1 LTADTNNEF
10 NKAADHIRYTIG
22 ANAIPCN
29 SREKTPNFDYI
40 KSWTK
45 WQDEP
50 IPEELHNEWKARG
63 AFNNGLAIVLGKL
76 FHNNIHLFLNG
87 IDADN
92 QKAIVEICTR
102 YGKTISIQELAQ
114 WTYVEQHDDR
124 PDRMHMLIYSEGKP
138 FTKKSSDQSK
148 LGSKL
153 DANEIPAI
161 EIKNEGSIFYVA
173 PSIHRD
179 KNTGVERPYQIIG
192 TDIPVLSNS
201 FENNIDNILS
211 KYGIP
216 YLNNN
221 NESGNGNAAKIPIED
236 LFAPDLK
243 IYEGHNRHEALL
255 RAMESLIQRNKDI
268 LSEER
273 IKQLAYEWNSEHC
286 VPPLDNR
293 EFEKQWKC
301 AARFIFNSN
310 NNGKA
315 NNSNNNNDDDV
326 SKNKSKQVIL
336 DITDELLS
344 RYTFKTLK
352 DTEEIYYYDIGRGIY
367 VTGCESLIKSEAE
380 NIAPDIST
388 NQVNEIINHII
399 RRTLTDRSE
408 FDADIEWLALKNR
421 MINLLTLETR
431 PHSPEYMATIRI
443 PIPYDDKNN
452 NCNDNESP
460 ISQFFECIVDPISHP
475 CPKIM
480 NFMYEVVAAPEDVQ
494 TILDFIAYCL
504 WRAFPF
510 HKYILFNGGGRNGKG
525 TMLRL
530 IKRLLGPEN
539 ISGESLHR
547 ILDNRFAVAELY
559 GKLANIDAD
568 MSTEAL
574 RNTGILK
581 KLTGGDPIPAERK
594 FKPPF
599 KFVNYAKLLFSAN
612 EIPQTPDE
620 TDAFFARLI
629 IINFPKQFI
638 EGANADPYLF
648 EKISTDKEL
657 SGFLYILLKRLPKVL
672 KRGISTAS
680 SSIPE
685 NYDKYIL
692 SSDPIRAFDEACIRI
707 DKDDSTR
714 KISKEVV
721 YQVYRN
727 FCLNKKVSIE
737 SEQSFSRRLK
747 EARGYQDKQA
757 RNDLGIKAYYWVG
770 IKIVDWL
777 SPAEEDQETLI

>member
-1 LTADTNNEF
+1 M
-10 NKAADHIRYTIG
+10 R
-22 ANAIPCN
+22 
-29 SREKTPNFDYI
+29 
-40 KSWTK
+40 
-45 WQDEP
+45 
-50 IPEELHNEWKARG
+50 
-63 AFNNGLAIVLGKL
+63 
-76 FHNNIHLFLNG
+76 
-87 IDADN
+87 
-92 QKAIVEICTR
+92 
-102 YGKTISIQELAQ
+102 
-114 WTYVEQHDDR
+114 
-124 PDRMHMLIYSEGKP
+124 
-138 FTKKSSDQSK
+138 KSSDQAK
-148 LGSKL
+148 FGDKL
-153 DANEIPAI
+153 DKNEIPAI
-161 EIKNEGSIFYVA
+161 EVKNIGSIFYVA
-173 PSIHRD
+173 PSMHRD
-179 KNTGVERPYQIIG
+179 KKTGIERPYQIIG
-192 TDIPVLSNS
+192 TDIPIISDD
-201 FENNIDNILS
+201 FDEHIDEVLS

-216 YLNNN
+216 YLQNGADNNN
-221 NESGNGNAAKIPIED
+221 NSAKIPIDE
-236 LFAPDLK
+236 LFNENFR
-243 IYEGHNRHEALL
+243 IYEGHNRSEALL
-255 RAMESLIQRNKDI
+255 RVMESLITRNRGI
-268 LSEER
+268 LSPEQ
-273 IKQLAYEWNSEHC
+273 IKRLCHEWNNRHC
-286 VPPLDNR
+286 IPPLDDKK
-293 EFEKQWKC
+293 FEQQWKC
-301 AARFIFNSN
+301 ASKFI
-310 NNGKA
+310 GK
-315 NNSNNNNDDDV
+315 NNNNSD
-326 SKNKSKQVIL
+326 SGGGNKAPGDNSNDGNNNSSRIGKQAIL
-336 DITDELLS
+336 FITDKLLAN
-344 RYTFKTLK
+344 YTFKTLK
-352 DTEEIYYYDIGRGIY
+352 DTEEIYYYNPARGIY
-367 VTGCESLIKSEAE
+367 TPGGESLIKSEVE
-380 NIAPDIST
+380 EEMPEVST
-388 NQVNEIINHII
+388 NQVNEILNHII

-408 FDADIEWLALKNR
+408 FDADIEWLTLKNC
-421 MINLLTLETR
+421 MVNLETLETK
-431 PHSPEYMATIRI
+431 PFGPEWMATIQI
-443 PIPYDDKNN
+443 PVNYYHHNDDNFTEN
-452 NCNDNESP
+452 SIND
-460 ISQFFECIVDPISHP
+460 FFEWIVDPISHP
-475 CPKIM
+475 CPAIM
-480 NFMYEVVAAPEDVQ
+480 NFMYEVVAAQEDVQ

-747 EARGYQDKQA
+747 ETRGYQDKQA